1 MDYLLYE
8 VVGRKGLVTL
18 NRPEK
23 RNALHPSL
31 VSELSGVLGQAAGDE
46 QVKVL
51 ILRANGSSFC
61 AGADLEYLQQL
72 QGNTLEENL
81 ADSNHLK
88 AFFLQLYQF
97 PKPTIAQV
105 GGHAIAGGAGFVSV
119 CDYVFMGV
127 DAKIG
132 YTEVRIGFVP
142 AIVTPFLIRK
152 VGVGR
157 AKELLLSGKLY
168 TADEAYLFGLVSRV
182 VAGDQLQKEVEAF
195 SDELIVS
202 NSGESMAMTKKLIQS
217 ISDGNLTRDLELAAE
232 LNAKARS
239 TESCKRGIRAFLEK
253 KTIDW

>member
-1 MDYLLYE
+1 MDFILYE
-8 VVGRKGLVTL
+8 LIGRKGVITL

-31 VSELSGVLGQAAGDE
+31 VSELSEVLTQAAGDE
-46 QVKVL
+46 RVKVL
-51 ILRANGSSFC
+51 IIRANGTSFC

-72 QGNTLEENL
+72 QANTFEENL

-119 CDYVFMGV
+119 CDYAYMGAE
-127 DAKIG
+127 AKIG
-132 YTEVRIGFVP
+132 YTEVRIGFIP
-142 AIVTPFLIRK
+142 AIVTPFLMRK
-152 VGVGR
+152 VGAGR

-168 TADEAYLFGLVSRV
+168 TADEAYQFGLVSKV
-182 VAGDQLQKEVEAF
+182 VSANLLQQEVDAL
-195 SDELIVS
+195 SDELILS
-202 NSGESMAMTKKLIQS
+202 NSAESMAMTKHLIQT
-217 ISDGNLTRDLELAAE
+217 ITDGNLKKDLEVAAE

-239 TESCKRGIRAFLEK
+239 TELCKRGIRAFLEK
-253 KTIDW
+253 KTIEW

>member
-8 VVGRKGLVTL
+8 VVGRKGLITL

-23 RNALHPSL
+23 RNALHPRL
-31 VSELSGVLGQAAGDE
+31 VSELSGVLAQAASDE

-72 QGNTLEENL
+72 QANTFEENL

-119 CDYVFMGV
+119 CDYAFMGG

-132 YTEVRIGFVP
+132 YTEVRIGFIP

-157 AKELLLSGKLY
+157 AKELLLSGKLHS
-168 TADEAYLFGLVSRV
+168 ADEAYQFGLVTRV
-182 VAGDQLQKEVEAF
+182 VAGSQLQQEVDAF

-202 NSGESMAMTKKLIQS
+202 NSGESMTMTKKLIQS

-253 KTIDW
+253 KTIEW